1 MLSLKRSSASYR
13 RDRRGSGPMILTETA
28 KILTQPNGK
37 VTPDIKMAAIRL
49 TQLALLQGAR
59 NPGSDQIGHTLLAG
73 FPAGSTEF
81 DAETARILAVLNLAP
96 AAEPIMRLVETSP
109 NHGVQLHY
117 ARHAALSQF
126 RLDVRPKAATA
137 RLVRR
142 DARLGGRQQPN
153 GLRLQYR
160 WGHDRA
166 FHSGR
171 PQIFRGA
178 RRGNFPPRPRC
189 SYGSVSPR
197 RLPTIRT
204 SWAICLRTR
213 RRKTPAAAKSWWR
226 RPSNRSARASRPAAG
241 PCSAACTTIIPIV
254 AR

>member
-1 MLSLKRSSASYR
+1 MLSLKRSWRATGAIE
-13 RDRRGSGPMILTETA
+13 RGSGPMILTETA

-73 FPAGSTEF
+73 FPAGSTGF
-81 DAETARILAVLNLAP
+81 DAETARILAVLNLRRP
-96 AAEPIMRLVETSP
+96 PSRSCGWWKRRPITACSCTTRSRCV
-109 NHGVQLHY
+109 
-117 ARHAALSQF
+117 SQF

-178 RRGNFPPRPRC
+178 GAQF
-189 SYGSVSPR
+189 
-197 RLPTIRT
+197 
-204 SWAICLRTR
+204 
-213 RRKTPAAAKSWWR
+213 PAAAALLVRIRKPEEIADYQKILGDLLADTSTKNARGSEELVAAAIQSLGKSQSPSGRAMLR
-226 RPSNRSARASRPAAG
+226 RLYDD
-241 PCSAACTTIIPIV
+241 IPIV